1 MGTAVILEDDAL
13 SAMALSAL
21 LEEHGFRVYSAQN
34 ATSALEV
41 LEHVVP
47 DLLVAD
53 WNLNGHGASLD
64 VARSVRVKNPRAQI
78 VFVSGYPEDAIRHET
93 SSLGPCDVFQKPLN
107 YDSFFAQVLGS
118 QQAADR

>member
-13 SAMALSAL
+13 SAMALGVL
-21 LEEHGFRVYSAQN
+21 LEERGFKVYSAEN
-34 ATSALEV
+34 AASALEV
-41 LEHVVP
+41 LEHIVP

-53 WNLNGHGASLD
+53 WNLNGHGISLD
-64 VARSVRVKNPRAQI
+64 IARSVRAKNPRAQI
-78 VFVSGYPEDAIRHET
+78 VFVSGDSADAIRHET

-118 QQAADR
+118 QPSVDR